1 MQQLLLTACMLLATL
16 AAGPARGQYLD
27 HRPYSPEYDA
37 DIDLYLNS
45 YENSEPRTLHGN
57 LVVRDILTRGSHL
70 DPPRQGAVL
79 EYANLLALAELPAKE
94 AIDTILMNEQYV
106 LYVMSGEG
114 MIVAG
119 RRKDDLHTNSAVF
132 IPEGRRFSMAAT
144 GDEPLVMLLLSDPTY
159 DGFEP
164 ATDIVVKD
172 ENTIPIS
179 NTRGHW
185 CHIVRGLFNQGNT
198 KLATVGNVLTV
209 DIAPMT
215 IPHPHSHEGAFE
227 ELWTVIHGESIAFL
241 DKHIRHQTP
250 GMGYMAVPDGNSPH
264 SNINETDGMVKMFYV
279 LSRKD
284 Q

>member
-1 MQQLLLTACMLLATL
+1 MRQLLLTVCILLATL
-16 AAGPARGQYLD
+16 AAGPVSGQYLD
-27 HRPYSPEYDA
+27 GRPYSPEYDA

-45 YENSEPRTLHGN
+45 FENSDTRTLHGN
-57 LVVRDILTRGSHL
+57 LLVRDILTRGSHL

-79 EYANLLALAELPAKE
+79 EYANLLARAELPSKQAF
-94 AIDTILMNEQYV
+94 DTTLMNEQYV
-106 LYVMSGEG
+106 LYIMSGEG
-114 MIVAG
+114 MIVSG
-119 RRKDDLHTNSAVF
+119 RKKSDLRTNMAVF

-159 DGFEP
+159 EGFEP
-164 ATDIVVKD
+164 ATEIVVKD
-172 ENTIPIS
+172 ESTTPIS

-185 CHIVRGLFNQGNT
+185 CHIVRGLFSQGNT
-198 KLATVGNVLTV
+198 RLATVATILTV

-241 DKHIRHQTP
+241 DKHIRHQTS
-250 GMGYMAVPDGNSPH
+250 GMGYMAVPDGDSPH
-264 SNINETDGMVKMFYV
+264 SNINESDGMVKMLYV